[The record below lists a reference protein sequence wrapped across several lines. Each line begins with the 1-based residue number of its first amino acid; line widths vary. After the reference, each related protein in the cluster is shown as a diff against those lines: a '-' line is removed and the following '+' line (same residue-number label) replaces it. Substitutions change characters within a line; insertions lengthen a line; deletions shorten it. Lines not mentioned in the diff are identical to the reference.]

1 VSSRFAMP
9 TLPRYVAIVNP
20 GTPRWAAYERAL
32 RDFWASRGVR
42 PDIHVLPWRE
52 VVPRLGDLAGFLS
65 CDAPAYVRLESPGRD
80 VEVTRL
86 LLQAGD
92 PDGDWRD
99 IDIPKGLLLRPGLLH
114 RGFCRMLDGLRGA
127 FTARPWLTPSADP
140 RDVAVMF
147 DKTATAERLAAA
159 GVPVPPSLPPPAD
172 ATALLDA
179 IRARRWPVAYVKLN
193 TGSSATGIAVV
204 HALDAEPWSVTTMTR
219 IGGDFYNTRRPR
231 RVAGPELAAALDF
244 LLAEGAVVQQG
255 IPMAQIDGL
264 NFDLRVV
271 VVRGRPAFPIFR
283 LSPQPMT
290 NLHLGGRRGDPQRCR
305 EAVPTRAWLDA
316 LDDAAAAAACFD
328 SAIAGVDLVFERGFF
343 RHVVLEVNA
352 FGDFFPGWADER
364 GRGIH
369 GTEIEATARAL
380 GWLG

>member
-1 VSSRFAMP
+1 MIP
-9 TLPRYVAIVNP
+9 HPRYVAIVNP
-20 GTPRWAAYERAL
+20 GGKRWAAYERAL
-32 RDFWASRGVR
+32 RDFWAARGVA
-42 PDIHVLPWRE
+42 PEIHVLPWTD
-52 VVPRLGDLAGFLS
+52 VVPRLGDLSAFRC

-86 LLQAGD
+86 LFQAGD
-92 PDGDWRD
+92 LDGNWRD
-99 IDIPKGLLLRPGLLH
+99 VDIPKGLLLRPGLLH
-114 RGFCRMLDGLRGA
+114 RGFCRVLAGLGEA
-127 FTARPWLTPSADP
+127 FAARLWLTPSADP

-147 DKTATAERLAAA
+147 DKMATAERLAAA
-159 GVPVPPSLPPPAD
+159 GVPVPASLPPPAD
-172 ATALLDA
+172 AADLLDA
-179 IRARRWPVAYVKLN
+179 LRARRWPATYVKLN

-204 HALDAEPWSVTTMTR
+204 HALEDEPWAVTTMAR
-219 IGGDFYNTRRPR
+219 IGDAFYNTRRPR
-231 RVAGPELAAALDF
+231 RIDGDELAAALDF

-255 IPMAQIDGL
+255 IPMAQIDGV

-290 NLHLGGRRGDPQRCR
+290 NLHLGGRRGDPRRCR

-316 LDDAAAAAACFD
+316 LDDATAAAGCFD

-343 RHVVLEVNA
+343 RHFVLEVNA
-352 FGDFFPGWADER
+352 FGDFFPGWTDAQ
-364 GRGIH
+364 GRGVH
-369 GTEIEATARAL
+369 ETEIEATARAL